1 MSVITDSHS
10 HLYWD
15 TFGPDRAQVM
25 QRARAAGV
33 TRQIV
38 VGTDLATS
46 RAAMNLCANQ
56 AHMIPTAGLHPHD
69 AESLDASLAAE
80 LEELCARPECV
91 GVGETGL
98 DFFRQRAS
106 PAAQRKAFRWQLE
119 LACKLSKPVVV
130 HCRDAHEQTVEALRE
145 VPKVRGVMHCYS
157 LGPDELAPYLELGF
171 YISFSGMVTYPNND
185 ANRAAAR
192 AVPQDRLLVETDCP
206 FLPPQSK
213 RGQRNEPAFAREVLE
228 QLARERGADLEALA
242 RVTSRNAAHLFG
254 LPIAPGT

>member
-1 MSVITDSHS
+1 MITDSHS

-15 TFGPDRAQVM
+15 KFGRDREQVM
-25 QRARAAGV
+25 LRARAAGV

-38 VGTDLATS
+38 VGTDVVTS
-46 RAAMNLCANQ
+46 RAAMELCAGEP
-56 AHMIPTAGLHPHD
+56 HMFPTAGLHPND
-69 AESLDASLAAE
+69 AEALDASTTEA

-106 PAAQRKAFRWQLE
+106 AAAQQRAFRWQLE
-119 LACKLSKPVVV
+119 LARKLSKPVVV
-130 HCRDAHEQTVEALRE
+130 HCREAHEQTVEALRE
-145 VPKVRGVMHCYS
+145 VPGVRGVMHCYS
-157 LGPDELAPYLELGF
+157 MGPDELVPYLELGL
-171 YISFSGMVTYPNND
+171 YISFSGMVTYPNNN

-192 AVPQDRLLVETDCP
+192 LVPHDRLLVETDCP

-228 QLARERGADLEALA
+228 ELARERGASLESLA
-242 RVTSRNAAHLFG
+242 QATSRNAAQLFG
-254 LPIAPGT
+254 LPPI